1 MAPASL
7 LSMFVAPAA
16 GRLTDKIGGKY
27 ILMSGLLLFGFGMGW
42 LALVASPSS
51 TWPEFLAPLIVA
63 GFGMGCVFAP
73 LVTTA
78 MRNIQPQ
85 MAGAASGVLN
95 TIRQVGLVIGTAAVG
110 ALLQNRLVSEMTS
123 QATARSA
130 ALPAQVRGRF
140 ITEIQNTAKNGIQ
153 VGAGQNGGLAK
164 QSGLPGN
171 LVAEVA
177 RIGHEVFA
185 FGYVNAMRSTMVL
198 PVVLLTAA
206 ALSCL
211 AIQQRKRPAAPAPG
225 TAGAAADGA
234 AVTNGAAANGAPVG
248 GQAAE
253 DPAAGAR
260 TQPTP

>member
-1 MAPASL
+1 
-7 LSMFVAPAA
+7 MFIAPAA
-16 GRLTDKIGGKY
+16 GRLTDRIGGKY

-42 LALVASPSS
+42 LALIASPSS
-51 TWPEFLAPLIVA
+51 SWPEFLAPLIVA
-63 GFGMGCVFAP
+63 GIGMGCVFAP

-130 ALPAQVRGRF
+130 ALPAEVRSRF

-164 QSGLPGN
+164 QSGLPGS

-185 FGYVNAMRSTMVL
+185 FGYVDAMRSTMVL

-211 AIQQRKRPAAPAPG
+211 AIQQRKRQAAPAPAV
-225 TAGAAADGA
+225 AGAVADGA
-234 AVTNGAAANGAPVG
+234 AANGAAANGAPVG
-248 GQAAE
+248 GPAAE
-253 DPAAGAR
+253 DPAAGTR

>member
-1 MAPASL
+1 
-7 LSMFVAPAA
+7 
-16 GRLTDKIGGKY
+16 
-27 ILMSGLLLFGFGMGW
+27 MSGLLLFGFGMGW
-42 LALVASPSS
+42 LALIASPSS

-130 ALPAQVRGRF
+130 ALPGQVRSRF

-153 VGAGQNGGLAK
+153 VGAGQNGGMAK
-164 QSGLPGN
+164 QTGLPGN

-211 AIQQRKRPAAPAPG
+211 AIQQRKRPAAPAPAA
-225 TAGAAADGA
+225 AGAAADGA
-234 AVTNGAAANGAPVG
+234 VAANGAAVNGAPVG
-248 GQAAE
+248 GPAAE